1 MIRWFARGLLFF
13 FILLAFPVPSPAPL
27 IYRPGE
33 GWIYVPVGGE
43 DADWRKMRAEDQLQ
57 VAREAFDAG
66 NRSLAKRAAR
76 RVVNVWPLS
85 DYAPEA
91 QYLMG
96 RIHEEDGKLERAF
109 KAYQRVLERYPKH
122 ENYEEIL
129 GRQFAIAT
137 RYLEGEWFRL
147 WGYIPTGPSRARTAE
162 LFEQIIAVGPYSSV
176 APQSQLNVGNAWI
189 SPELGVLPV
198 QKENYEKAVVA
209 FSRAADMYR
218 DQQEIAAEGMFRTG
232 EAYYNRARSA
242 DYDQSVADKAIATF
256 SDFIT
261 LHPREPRVDEAQR
274 MMDDLRSEQARGN
287 FEIAR
292 FYEFRGNR
300 MGALIYYNEVLRK
313 DRNSE
318 YGQRARERIDS
329 LTAQTRRNGS

>member
-13 FILLAFPVPSPAPL
+13 FILLAFPGPSPAPL

-129 GRQFAIAT
+129 GRQKLRIALLCRLAILAFA
-137 RYLEGEWFRL
+137 
-147 WGYIPTGPSRARTAE
+147 S
-162 LFEQIIAVGPYSSV
+162 
-176 APQSQLNVGNAWI
+176 N
-189 SPELGVLPV
+189 
-198 QKENYEKAVVA
+198 
-209 FSRAADMYR
+209 
-218 DQQEIAAEGMFRTG
+218 
-232 EAYYNRARSA
+232 
-242 DYDQSVADKAIATF
+242 
-256 SDFIT
+256 
-261 LHPREPRVDEAQR
+261 
-274 MMDDLRSEQARGN
+274 
-287 FEIAR
+287 
-292 FYEFRGNR
+292 
-300 MGALIYYNEVLRK
+300 
-313 DRNSE
+313 
-318 YGQRARERIDS
+318 
-329 LTAQTRRNGS
+329 